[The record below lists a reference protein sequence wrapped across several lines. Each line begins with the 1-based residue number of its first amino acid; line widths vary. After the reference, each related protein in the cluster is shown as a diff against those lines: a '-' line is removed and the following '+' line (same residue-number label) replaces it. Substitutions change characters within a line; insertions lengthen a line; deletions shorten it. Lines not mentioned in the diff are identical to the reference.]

1 MLTFLYVLYQF
12 FIHYTHHLM
21 ENKETPGF
29 LSEAV
34 QGIEDGNRLK
44 TDKRPSLDTPTLL
57 PLTLRSL
64 VLTYP
69 HNPAFM

>member
-1 MLTFLYVLYQF
+1 
-12 FIHYTHHLM
+12 M

-44 TDKRPSLDTPTLL
+44 TDKIPSLDTPTLL